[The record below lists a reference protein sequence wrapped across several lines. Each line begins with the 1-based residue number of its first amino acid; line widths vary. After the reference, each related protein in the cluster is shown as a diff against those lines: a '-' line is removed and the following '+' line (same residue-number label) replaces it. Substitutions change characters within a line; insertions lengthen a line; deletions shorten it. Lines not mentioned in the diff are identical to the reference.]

1 MAIPQSSIIALSLMY
16 TKLPPSASDLTYWA
30 SPAGQAVSWEQAVQA
45 FSTSDAAKTAYPM
58 LASPTVL
65 SQNEA
70 ARRAYVIQAF
80 QNLYGIA
87 EADIPA
93 AELTYWANTYLVSS
107 SQAILD
113 FPVVLNQYS
122 PAARQQALT
131 NRAQVAE
138 NFAVAMAAAG
148 SSTFT
153 SAQYSGGWA
162 IVNTVTA
169 SAASVTTANEQIAQF
184 VAGGGGTGTTFTL
197 LENGAVLTASANNKV
212 SPAGNLTASNNT
224 VQALTFLN
232 GSFVQ
237 DPSTADSDV
246 LTAQIL
252 GTVTPNIANI
262 ETIEFTG
269 SNAAVADIVNISG
282 VKNFVIKSG
291 DLQVDTAEKFPLTL
305 AAGYASTLT
314 VKTSAAGKDLTVN
327 LAGTASG
334 TKIVDAT
341 PGAPANLITGKL
353 TLNVNADSTIS
364 ELTYDDDNVAPI
376 TSNVVITGSKN
387 LTINGILALSNGA
400 LLDGTDFKGKLSLT
414 TNNNAANNPNIAI
427 VGGQS
432 DDTFNFTTFG
442 AGTLTNA
449 TTLTGNGGVDTVTVK
464 GTAANAFDKVTDID
478 KIVIAAGAN
487 SAITA
492 KASLISSVGILEV
505 DASALAAANLLTFD
519 VAAGATGGSLKITG
533 GAGNDVLTGGAG
545 NDNFTGG
552 AGADNLTGGAGNNT
566 LIGGAGDDIL
576 VGGDGDDLLQG
587 DAGLNNLTGGL
598 GKDQF
603 VLNQSTAGN
612 LATIT
617 DFTVAD
623 DKLALSNA
631 AFAGAPA
638 VGATMVISTAT
649 GPANL
654 ATTLVIDAGA
664 ALAGV
669 DRSNIRFGIANAA
682 GGGLLANTLYY
693 DADGNFG
700 TGAIAIANI
709 GTSALT
715 STNFSIIA

>member
-122 PAARQQALT
+122 PARQQALT

-252 GTVTPNIANI
+252 GVVTPNIANI

-282 VKNFVIKSG
+282 VKSFVIKSG
-291 DLQVDTAEKFPLTL
+291 NLQVNTAEKFPLTL

-314 VKTSAAGKDLTVN
+314 VNASAAGKDLTVN

-334 TKIVDAT
+334 TKIVDAN
-341 PGAPANLITGKL
+341 PAVLNTITGKL

-464 GTAANAFDKVTDID
+464 GTAANAFDNVTDID

-487 SAITA
+487 SVITA
-492 KASLISSVGILEV
+492 NASLISSVGILEV
-505 DASALAAANLLTFD
+505 DASALAAANLLTFS
-519 VAAGATGGSLKITG
+519 VAAGVTSGSLKI
-533 GAGNDVLTGGAG
+533 
-545 NDNFTGG
+545 TGG
-552 AGADNLTGGAGNNT
+552 AGADNLTGGAGNDT
-566 LIGGAGDDIL
+566 LIGGAGNDALI
-576 VGGDGDDLLQG
+576 GGAGDDLLQG

-654 ATTLVIDAGA
+654 ATTLVIDNGA

>member
-1 MAIPQSSIIALSLMY
+1 MTVDQNSIVGLYVIYFNRAPDPAGLAFWQTQNVTIDNIAAQFGASPEAKAIYPFLAAPTLADPKVFINEIYQNAFGRNADEAGLTFWSNVLKQDSSPESVAEFVLAVAQGAQGTDKVALQNRADIALQFTQKAVNASIPFTPSLLATSSDIIDKVTFTAESVTAAQAATDQAIKDIIA
-16 TKLPPSASDLTYWA
+16 
-30 SPAGQAVSWEQAVQA
+30 
-45 FSTSDAAKTAYPM
+45 
-58 LASPTVL
+58 
-65 SQNEA
+65 
-70 ARRAYVIQAF
+70 
-80 QNLYGIA
+80 
-87 EADIPA
+87 
-93 AELTYWANTYLVSS
+93 
-107 SQAILD
+107 
-113 FPVVLNQYS
+113 
-122 PAARQQALT
+122 
-131 NRAQVAE
+131 
-138 NFAVAMAAAG
+138 
-148 SSTFT
+148 
-153 SAQYSGGWA
+153 
-162 IVNTVTA
+162 
-169 SAASVTTANEQIAQF
+169 
-184 VAGGGGTGTTFTL
+184 GGTGTTFTL
-197 LENGAVLTASANNKV
+197 LDIGAVLTAAANSKVAPEGKFLSTANDKV
-212 SPAGNLTASNNT
+212 S
-224 VQALTFLN
+224 ALTFLQ
-232 GSFVQ
+232 GSFIQ
-237 DPSTADSDV
+237 DPSNSDNDV

-252 GTVTPNIANI
+252 GPVTPNIANI

-269 SNAAVADIVNISG
+269 SNAAVPDIVNISG

-291 DLQVDTAEKFPLTL
+291 NLQVNTAEKFPLTL

-314 VKTSAAGKDLTVN
+314 VNASAAGKDLTVN

-334 TKIVDAT
+334 TKIVDAN
-341 PGAPANLITGKL
+341 PAVLNTITGKL

-464 GTAANAFDKVTDID
+464 GTAANAFDNVTDID

-492 KASLISSVGILEV
+492 NASLISSVGILEV
-505 DASALAAANLLTFD
+505 DASALAAANLLTFS

-654 ATTLVIDAGA
+654 ATTLVIDNGA